1 MNLVLSVCF
10 VPIAD
15 IYQYKIGF
23 FNFFAVTQAPRTLIG
38 IPGAIFGMSYTMY
51 KMIGLTLVK
60 INHGA

>member
-1 MNLVLSVCF
+1 MSALCQKQTFTNIRLVSST
-10 VPIAD
+10 
-15 IYQYKIGF
+15 F
-23 FNFFAVTQAPRTLIG
+23 FSVTQAPRTLIG